1 MGFVVFLFGLLALGG
16 TTQFYVHAQNAEE
29 STPEEV
35 VQTEETLE
43 QQDETASTS
52 QDGDQGEG
60 TEGTEDADTEEE
72 EQASEEDGE
81 GKEEDVTD
89 DSTDAEV
96 DVLVDTGDATADL
109 TNTTT
114 QNTNETDSN
123 IVASSSDTDIATGT
137 DTTVATGTPA
147 TNISETTVTNDNNA
161 EVNFEGEVTA
171 DTGTNTANTN
181 NGSATIQ
188 TGDAV
193 SSANVVNV
201 INTNIFNSTGLFY
214 FLNMIMGNISLDMRN
229 WFSVLT
235 GGTPVS
241 GGCVLGEECPD
252 IETTVTINNTN
263 NAVVN
268 NDVSVTANTGYNS
281 AGASKGDASIHTG
294 DAYASAN
301 VLNLVNT
308 NITDSNYLL
317 MTVNNFNAG
326 SGNIVFPGASWFNEL
341 LAQGGNSA
349 VGSQTTVTNNN
360 TSNITSSTTVGA
372 DTGGN
377 TATGSQTSIE
387 TGNAVADA
395 TIVNKV
401 NQNIFG
407 NSLSLLFRIHG
418 DWAGEIFG
426 LPEGMSWRDTDDGVE
441 IFFDESGHAT
451 APAGSTDNLSV
462 TNNNTAE
469 IHNNVSVFA
478 LTGDNE
484 VEADGDATIQT
495 GDATA
500 AANIMNV
507 VNTNVLGR
515 NWVLAIF
522 NIFGDWDGNI
532 TFGQPDL
539 WVGARALDSG
549 ALRGGSCFSYE
560 VTINNLG
567 DGDASDVV
575 LSGVYNKD
583 QQTVEISATNGTG
596 TDGQIQ
602 YRVGDLD
609 AGDTSVII
617 LPVCLSGSVSP
628 RTTVTTEFVVD
639 SAEED
644 ADEANNRD
652 IIGVTTLGGVGGT
665 LLQGPAKLTITK
677 TADQET
683 VLASSSVTYEITITN
698 TGDPVYNALLVD
710 MIYDETG
717 KAVHEQRWGLDTIKK
732 HETIVVSYEAFFN
745 GSTTPGVYTN
755 KAFISGTERHAD
767 YESGRGNPVDSP
779 VASVAVTVTAN
790 EEEVTPKV
798 CSPLLSTYIKYL
810 DENNDPQEV
819 GKLQFFLRTVE
830 GFNNLIVN
838 NMYDVNTYNAVRDF
852 QVRYA
857 DSILAPWGMT
867 TPSGYVYF
875 TTQKKIN
882 EIWCS
887 DLDFSLT
894 EEQKSE
900 IDEFKTR
907 TRNFIDRRIDIP
919 EEETERFGVTPTPN
933 VPTTHIAL
941 AVESEPIRAEDITP
955 PTPKPTQ
962 VAAVSDSLASPST
975 QGLWSTV
982 RNRITSSLS
991 WLPF

>member
-1 MGFVVFLFGLLALGG
+1 MGFVVLLFGLLALSG
-16 TTQFYVHAQNAEE
+16 TTQFYVHAQNSEE
-29 STPEEV
+29 
-35 VQTEETLE
+35 QTLE
-43 QQDETASTS
+43 TVEQPEETASTT
-52 QDGDQGEG
+52 QDGDQGEA
-60 TEGTEDADTEEE
+60 TANTEDAVTGG
-72 EQASEEDGE
+72 EDGE
-81 GKEEDVTD
+81 LPE
-89 DSTDAEV
+89 AEG
-96 DVLVDTGDATADL
+96 DVLVDTGNATSEL
-109 TNTTT
+109 TSTTT
-114 QNTNETDSN
+114 QNTNETDAT
-123 IVASSSDTDIATGT
+123 VATDTATGT
-137 DTTVATGTPA
+137 
-147 TNISETTVTNDNNA
+147 SETTVTNDNNA
-161 EVNFEGEVTA
+161 EVDFGGEVTA
-171 DTGTNTANTN
+171 ETGSNTATTSS
-181 NGSATIQ
+181 GSATIH

-193 SSANVVNV
+193 SSTNVVNV

-214 FLNMIMGNISLDMRN
+214 FLNMLLGNISLDMRN

-235 GGTPVS
+235 GDTPVE

-252 IETTVTINNTN
+252 SETTVTINNTN

-268 NDVSVTANTGYNS
+268 NDVTVTANTGNN
-281 AGASKGDASIHTG
+281 GASASAGDASVHTG

-317 MTVNNFNAG
+317 MTVNNFDAG
-326 SGNIVFPGASWFNEL
+326 TGNIIFPGADWFNEL
-341 LAQGGNSA
+341 LAQGSNPA
-349 VGSQTTVTNNN
+349 VGSQTIVTNTN
-360 TSNITSSTTVGA
+360 TSNITSSTTAGA

-377 TATGSQTSIE
+377 TASGSQASIE

-395 TIVNKV
+395 TVVNKV

-426 LPEGMSWRDTDDGVE
+426 LPQGMSWRETADGVE
-441 IFFDESGHAT
+441 IFFDESGFAT
-451 APAGSTDNLSV
+451 APAGSTDNLTV

-469 IHNNVSVFA
+469 INNNVSVFA

-484 VEADGDATIQT
+484 VAADGDATIKT

-500 AANIMNV
+500 AANIVNV

-522 NIFGDWDGNI
+522 NIFGDWSGNI

-539 WVGARALDSG
+539 WVGTRALDSG
-549 ALRGGSCFSYE
+549 ALQGGSCFSYE

-567 DGDASDVV
+567 DGDASDVI
-575 LSGVYNKD
+575 LSGVYNKN
-583 QQTVEISATNGTG
+583 QQTIEISAANGTSTG
-596 TDGQIQ
+596 SQLR

-609 AGDTSVII
+609 AGDTSVVI

-628 RTTVTTEFVVD
+628 QTTFTTEFEVD

-644 ADEANNRD
+644 ADEANNREV
-652 IIGVTTLGGVGGT
+652 IGVTTLGYVGGGA
-665 LLQGPAKLTITK
+665 LRLGPAKLTITK

-698 TGDPVYNALLVD
+698 KGDPVYNALLID
-710 MIYDETG
+710 TIYDEAG
-717 KAVHEQRWGLDTIKK
+717 KPVHEQRWGLDVIKS
-732 HETIVVSYEAFFN
+732 HETIVVSYDAFFN

-755 KAFISGTERHAD
+755 KAFISGTDRHPD
-767 YESGRGNPVDSP
+767 YKTSLGNAVDSP
-779 VASVAVTVTAN
+779 VASVAVRVSAN

-798 CSPLLSTYIKYL
+798 CSPLLTTYIKYL
-810 DENNDPQEV
+810 DENNNPQEV
-819 GKLQFFLRTVE
+819 GKLQFFLRTIE
-830 GFNNLIVN
+830 GFKNLTINNT
-838 NMYDVNTYNAVRDF
+838 YDEDTYNAVRDF

-857 DSILAPWGMT
+857 DTVLAPWGMT

-894 EEQKSE
+894 DEQKSE
-900 IDEFKTR
+900 IEEFKKR
-907 TRNFIDRRIDIP
+907 TRNFIERSIDIP
-919 EEETERFGVTPTPN
+919 EGEFERFGVAPIDTTPTK
-933 VPTTHIAL
+933 HIAT
-941 AVESEPIRAEDITP
+941 AVESEPIRDEDVVP

-962 VAAVSDSLASPST
+962 VVATVHESVASPST
-975 QGLWSTV
+975 RGLWSAV
-982 RNRITSSLS
+982 RNRITSSFS